1 MPLPNFNY
9 RYRKRHQT
17 LSLSASVFFRVFFHL
32 CCCCS
37 RVKKSLVLFL
47 QSGGLSFSLPTEI
60 NMGDHPKRH
69 GKLFALRNGL
79 YNYTTPPLIL
89 LKSYRARVPPSAVLL
104 AFINTEITL
113 REI

>member
-1 MPLPNFNY
+1 
-9 RYRKRHQT
+9 
-17 LSLSASVFFRVFFHL
+17 
-32 CCCCS
+32 
-37 RVKKSLVLFL
+37 
-47 QSGGLSFSLPTEI
+47 
-60 NMGDHPKRH
+60 MGDHPKRH